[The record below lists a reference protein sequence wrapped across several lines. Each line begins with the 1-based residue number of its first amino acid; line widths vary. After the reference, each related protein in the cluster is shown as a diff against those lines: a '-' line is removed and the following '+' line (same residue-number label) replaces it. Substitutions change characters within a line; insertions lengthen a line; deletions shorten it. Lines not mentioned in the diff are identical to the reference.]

1 MEDTILNG
9 KNVLLTGATGGLGEA
24 IAAELSEA
32 GCNLFLTSRHLDKL
46 EVLAEKLRSGGRKVE
61 VLAGD
66 LAMTSNLEEI
76 VVAARKKFS
85 QLDILVNCAGLF
97 PVSPISEAT
106 VDDFDRCFA
115 VNVRAPFF
123 LCQSFLPSMAAQ
135 GWGRVV
141 NIGSSSA
148 FAGFKDC
155 AIYCASKH
163 ALLGLTRSLYEEMRT
178 KNVRVISINPGSI
191 RTEMGKR
198 VPDQDFDTFMDPKD
212 VARYLRFIISFDSE
226 IVSEEV
232 RLNRL
237 VIK

>member
-24 IAAELSEA
+24 IAAELAAA
-32 GCNLFLTSRHLDKL
+32 GCNLFLNSRHLDKL
-46 EVLAEKLRSGGRKVE
+46 EVLAEALKTGGQKVE

-66 LAMTSNLEEI
+66 LAITSDLEKI
-76 VVAARKKFS
+76 VAAARKRFS
-85 QLDILVNCAGLF
+85 RVDILINCAGIF

-106 VDDFDRCFA
+106 LEDFDRCFA

-123 LCQSFLPSMAAQ
+123 LCQSFLPAMVSN
-135 GWGRVV
+135 GFGRVV

-148 FAGFKDC
+148 FAGFKDS

-198 VPDQDFDTFMDPKD
+198 VPDQDFNTFMDPRD